1 MLNHYSKAVHFIRP
15 SLSPILA
22 CFEELSLGFVVQS
35 CPEVSRMLKK
45 QLLKLP
51 IVAPE
56 KKPDPTWTGLK
67 VADSTLVTE
76 EVGRVVVSVR
86 VEMLAGRLLLEWLSV
101 RDIRR

>member
-1 MLNHYSKAVHFIRP
+1 
-15 SLSPILA
+15 
-22 CFEELSLGFVVQS
+22 
-35 CPEVSRMLKK
+35 MLKV

-56 KKPDPTWTGLK
+56 KKPDPIWTGLK

>member
-1 MLNHYSKAVHFIRP
+1 
-15 SLSPILA
+15 
-22 CFEELSLGFVVQS
+22 
-35 CPEVSRMLKK
+35 MLKV

-76 EVGRVVVSVR
+76 GVGRVVVSVQ
-86 VEMLAGRLLLEWLSV
+86 VEVLAGWLLVERLSA
-101 RDIRR
+101 RDIHLWCPYEADL

>member
-1 MLNHYSKAVHFIRP
+1 MLNHYSKAVHFIWP
-15 SLSPILA
+15 LLSPILA
-22 CFEELSLGFVVQS
+22 RFEELSLGSVVQS
-35 CPEVSRMLKK
+35 CPDVSWMLKV

-56 KKPDPTWTGLK
+56 RKPDPTWTGFM

-86 VEMLAGRLLLEWLSV
+86 VEMLAGRLLLERLSA
-101 RDIRR
+101 RDIHR

>member
-1 MLNHYSKAVHFIRP
+1 
-15 SLSPILA
+15 
-22 CFEELSLGFVVQS
+22 
-35 CPEVSRMLKK
+35 MLKV

-56 KKPDPTWTGLK
+56 KKPHPFWTGLK
-67 VADSTLVTE
+67 VADSTLMTE

-86 VEMLAGRLLLEWLSV
+86 VEMLAGRLLLERLSA

>member
-1 MLNHYSKAVHFIRP
+1 
-15 SLSPILA
+15 
-22 CFEELSLGFVVQS
+22 
-35 CPEVSRMLKK
+35 MLKV

-56 KKPDPTWTGLK
+56 KKPERIWTGLK

-76 EVGRVVVSVR
+76 GVERVVVSVR
-86 VEMLAGRLLLEWLSV
+86 VEMLAGRLQLERLSA